1 MSRTIDDILGNDE
14 EPAPEPFE
22 MGNWA
27 EVRHRGVGIDWL
39 SGAFGMDRRRVR
51 AKLAGLNPIG
61 EHKTPT
67 GMRPV
72 WDLREA
78 AAHLVPSSQAVQMA
92 IRDMKASDLPPDL
105 QKEVWDARLKEM
117 QWREKAGE
125 LWPTDSVINI
135 LGEAFKRLKTTLQ
148 LVPDQIER
156 DMELAPAIRTRITEI
171 IDQLQV
177 DLHSSLVEMPQ
188 QGVTPSYESTIPR
201 LGNNDEE

>member
-1 MSRTIDDILGNDE
+1 MSRSIDDLLGTDD
-14 EPAPEPFE
+14 EPAEPFE
-22 MGNWA
+22 IGNWA
-27 EVRHRGVGIDWL
+27 DVRHRGVGIDWL
-39 SGAFGMDRRRVR
+39 AGAFGMDRRRVR
-51 AKLAGLNPIG
+51 SKLAGLKPIG

-67 GMRPV
+67 GMRPL

-125 LWPTDSVINI
+125 LWPTEGVIDV

-156 DMELAPAIRTRITEI
+156 DMELPPTIRTKITDI
-171 IDQLQV
+171 IDRLQV
-177 DLHSSLVEMPQ
+177 DLHATLVEMPASR
-188 QGVTPSYESTIPR
+188 GTMSYESTIPR
-201 LGNNDEE
+201 LGNNDDE